1 MGADTSKAKWDEGNE
16 VYRFFDLTYEVKND
30 ATLRLPATGAQGM
43 IYGIAGAV
51 IMIVLTFLYLFVRSR
66 QRRRRIS

>member
-1 MGADTSKAKWDEGNE
+1 MENE

-51 IMIVLTFLYLFVRSR
+51 IMIVLTLLYLFVRSR

>member
-1 MGADTSKAKWDEGNE
+1 MGADTSKGKWDEENE

-30 ATLRLPATGAQGM
+30 ATLRLPATGAGGI

-51 IMIVLTFLYLFVRSR
+51 IMIALTLLYLFVRSR